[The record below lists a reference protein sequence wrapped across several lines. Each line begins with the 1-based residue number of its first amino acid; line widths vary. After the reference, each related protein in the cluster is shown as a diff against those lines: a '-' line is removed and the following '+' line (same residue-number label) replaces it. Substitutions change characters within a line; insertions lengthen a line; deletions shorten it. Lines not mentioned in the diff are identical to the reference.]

1 MYKKNSAGSLSS
13 NIINQTKKEANK
25 KIGNYSSHSLPA
37 PHNVHIHRSTSDNNL
52 VRKPS
57 KKSLT
62 AEPKIQEKKPKPPK
76 EIKEIPKEIPK
87 ETPKEAP
94 AVMTAKGSVRAAVKA
109 YTANI
114 DAHDPKA
121 DSKATPEPKPAEK
134 DSKTSTM
141 NPMAAISAIKNF
153 IDVNITH
160 TTETKDAKP
169 TKEQEVKISEPKL
182 SISEPKIQPK
192 PAEPKLSISEPKAP
206 PRPPVDSK
214 PDSKTDPKPDSKP
227 AAKDAK
233 TGATWRAAELK
244 AELKISEPKLS
255 ISEPKIAPKP
265 PVETK
270 EPESKV
276 TWHETVDKQEA
287 KAEAEPPK
295 LTKKEKSKSFG
306 SLPPMLPPAQ
316 NKPNYKVF
324 FYTVLSS

>member
-1 MYKKNSAGSLSS
+1 LALNAAKRNLYKKNSAGSLSS

-25 KIGNYSSHSLPA
+25 KITNYSSHSLP
-37 PHNVHIHRSTSDNNL
+37 HNTHIHRSTSDNNL
-52 VRKPS
+52 VSKPS

-62 AEPKIQEKKPKPPK
+62 AEPKIKEKKPKPLK
-76 EIKEIPKEIPK
+76 EIKEIPKETPK
-87 ETPKEAP
+87 EAPKEAP

-109 YTANI
+109 YSANI

-153 IDVNITH
+153 IDTNITH
-160 TTETKDAKP
+160 TTETNHAKP

-206 PRPPVDSK
+206 PKPPVDS
-214 PDSKTDPKPDSKP
+214 KPDSKP

-244 AELKISEPKLS
+244 AEQKISEPKLS

-276 TWHETVDKQEA
+276 TFHETVDKQEA
-287 KAEAEPPK
+287 KAEVPKEPQK
-295 LTKKEKSKSFG
+295 LTKREKSKSVG
-306 SLPPMLPPAQ
+306 SLPPLPPAQ